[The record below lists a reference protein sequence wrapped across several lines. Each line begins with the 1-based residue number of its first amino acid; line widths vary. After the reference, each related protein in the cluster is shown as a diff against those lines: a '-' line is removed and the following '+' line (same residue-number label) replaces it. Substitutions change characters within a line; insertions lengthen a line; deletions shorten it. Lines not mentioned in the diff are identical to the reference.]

1 MLLVFGKG
9 WPYQEK
15 EGAAGLGQ
23 RGITR
28 NPANILVHPPGDVVV
43 HPAILV
49 HAPQVLVRAGGNV
62 AVDLSVVEIDATDVL
77 VQPEALGVNPS
88 RI

>member
-1 MLLVFGKG
+1 
-9 WPYQEK
+9 
-15 EGAAGLGQ
+15 
-23 RGITR
+23 
-28 NPANILVHPPGDVVV
+28 VVV